1 MGHYKRSSAWSRIP
15 IAKIED
21 LSDAV
26 YGAGL
31 EATQM
36 GKGVVTGSLAFAEE
50 NGVIISSGLIGGHVA
65 LRGPLS
71 MDMITIG
78 IGLRVTSGTW
88 HWLNEVHTGNIGVFH
103 PGDEHDSLYMP
114 GSLYSTVT
122 LSAQRLEQEAA
133 KEDLVLDAKTLGG
146 TGFHPYDV
154 PAGVIRQLR
163 TQFERIHCDG
173 PALVHGETGI
183 CETMLRAVVDHFT
196 RPPFLQNRGTSHIG
210 HARIF
215 ARARAYIMEH
225 LSEPL
230 SLDELAS
237 AACAS
242 RRTLQRAFVE
252 ILGDSPHVY
261 VRRLRLHRIRHDL
274 ASDEEKACTIALIS
288 NQWGISELG
297 RMSGWYRELFGE
309 RPSDTVA
316 HASDSHRAALDT
328 R

>member
-1 MGHYKRSSAWSRIP
+1 MGSYRRSSAWSRIP

-36 GKGVVTGSLAFAEE
+36 AKGDVTGSLAFAEE
-50 NGVIISSGLIGGHVA
+50 NGVIISSGLIGGRVA
-65 LRGPLS
+65 LTGPLS
-71 MDMITIG
+71 MDMITFG
-78 IGLRVTSGTW
+78 IGLRVASGTW

-114 GSLYSTVT
+114 GSLYTTVT
-122 LSAQRLEQEAA
+122 LSAERLEEEAA
-133 KEDLVLDAKTLGG
+133 KEELVLDAKTLGG
-146 TGFHPYDV
+146 TGFHPHDV
-154 PAGVIRQLR
+154 PAGIIGQLR

-173 PALVHGETGI
+173 PALMPGESGI
-183 CETMLRAVVDHFT
+183 CETMMRAVVDHFA
-196 RPPFLQNRGTSHIG
+196 RPPILQNRGRGHVG
-210 HARIF
+210 HARIV
-215 ARARAYIMEH
+215 ARTRAYIMEH

-230 SLDELAS
+230 TLDELA
-237 AACAS
+237 AAAYAS
-242 RRTLQRAFVE
+242 RRTLQRAFAD
-252 ILGDSPHVY
+252 ILGDSPQVY

-274 ASDEEKACTIALIS
+274 ASDAEKACTIALIS

-316 HASDSHRAALDT
+316 QASDSQRSDHDIH
-328 R
+328 